1 MNPGIGISNLIALN
15 NFHDAW
21 NNDLIISSLK
31 TRSLYR
37 VRLNE
42 SGYVSSVE
50 NIFIGHRI
58 RDIIQ
63 HDNEIILWTD
73 DKKIIFIKNTLFPI
87 DKKWVDVRDPIIS
100 YCFTCHHLGET
111 NQTSLAPTLLNIF
124 SKNVGSDPSYNY
136 SSALKN
142 QKFKWNELNLKEYL
156 LDPQKFLP
164 GTLKKFNLKTEQE
177 ANKIIEILKKVS
189 VPQ

>member
-1 MNPGIGISNLIALN
+1 MI
-15 NFHDAW
+15 
-21 NNDLIISSLK
+21 
-31 TRSLYR
+31 
-37 VRLNE
+37 
-42 SGYVSSVE
+42 
-50 NIFIGHRI
+50 
-58 RDIIQ
+58 
-63 HDNEIILWTD
+63 
-73 DKKIIFIKNTLFPI
+73 
-87 DKKWVDVRDPIIS
+87 
-100 YCFTCHHLGET
+100 HH
-111 NQTSLAPTLLNIF
+111 
-124 SKNVGSDPSYNY
+124 NY